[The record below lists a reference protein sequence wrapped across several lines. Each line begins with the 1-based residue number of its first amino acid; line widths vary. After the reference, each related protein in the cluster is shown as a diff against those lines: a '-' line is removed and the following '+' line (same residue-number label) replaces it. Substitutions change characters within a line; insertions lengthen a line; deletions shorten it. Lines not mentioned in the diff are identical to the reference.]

1 MLKLIH
7 ADLYKVFH
15 RIFFYCLLAVMAV
28 LAVLVNFSLSRL
40 STSISAY
47 SSWMV
52 VRLYFLSWP
61 IFIMPIL
68 VDLIA
73 AEEYKEHTLKN
84 AVSYGLNR
92 TTLYGSQ
99 LIASIILGVI
109 VGVVALGF
117 YCGSSLLF
125 LKSDPQFTGEFIA
138 DFFSRVGI
146 SCIGYVAAI
155 TIAAF
160 FAMIFQKN
168 SLFVFAFYA
177 AIFLPQ
183 GLLELLGHSEWN
195 QYLLITQFG
204 QIASGTTQQM
214 MESSVIFVITA
225 AFFVILG
232 IIFFQKKDIR

>member
-1 MLKLIH
+1 LLKLIH

-15 RIFFYCLLAVMAV
+15 RIFFYSMLAVMAV
-28 LAVLVNFSLSRL
+28 LAVLVNFSLSKL
-40 STSISAY
+40 SASNSAY
-47 SSWMV
+47 ASWML

-68 VDLIA
+68 IDLIA

-84 AVSYGLNR
+84 TVSYGLNR
-92 TTLYGSQ
+92 TKIYCSQ
-99 LIASIILGVI
+99 LISSTILGVI

-117 YCGSSLLF
+117 YCGSSLLL
-125 LKSDPQFTGEFIA
+125 LKSDPQFTGAFIA
-138 DFFSRVGI
+138 DFFSRVGV
-146 SCIGYVAAI
+146 SCIGYI
-155 TIAAF
+155 TSIMIAAF

-183 GLLELLGHSEWN
+183 GLFKLLRHSEWN

-204 QIASGTTQQM
+204 QISTGTTQQM
-214 MESSVIFVITA
+214 MKSSVVFAVTAVIFLV
-225 AFFVILG
+225 LG
-232 IIFFQKKDIR
+232 IIFFNKKDIR